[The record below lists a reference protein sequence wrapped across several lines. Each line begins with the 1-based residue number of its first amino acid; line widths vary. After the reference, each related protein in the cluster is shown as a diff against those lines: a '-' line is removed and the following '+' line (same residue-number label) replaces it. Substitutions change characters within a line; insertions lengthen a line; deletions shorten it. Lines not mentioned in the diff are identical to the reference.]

1 MRVTAT
7 HVYPVTPHNG
17 LVAFANVVLDG
28 ALNLCGIGVYERMD
42 GTGYRLTYP
51 LKGKSYAFHP
61 LTPAL
66 SKAIE
71 QAVCEKVKTVIGN
84 HHAGYY
90 RPHDTSR

>member
-7 HVYPVTPHNG
+7 HVYPVTPQNG

-61 LTPAL
+61 LTPPPNPPRYCSL
-66 SKAIE
+66 SARWRLF
-71 QAVCEKVKTVIGN
+71 KTR
-84 HHAGYY
+84 A
-90 RPHDTSR
+90 